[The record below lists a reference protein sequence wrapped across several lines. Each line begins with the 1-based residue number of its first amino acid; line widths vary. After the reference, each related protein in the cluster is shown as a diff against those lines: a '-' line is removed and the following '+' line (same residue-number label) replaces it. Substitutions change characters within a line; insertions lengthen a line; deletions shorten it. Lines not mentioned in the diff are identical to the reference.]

1 MEGQVGS
8 SGSSLIGA
16 TIGNYRVVAKLG
28 EGGMGSV
35 YLAEHPL
42 IGKKVALKVLH
53 DEYSA
58 NQDVVGRFFNE
69 AKAVNDIQHPNIVD
83 IIDYGVVQ
91 TQTGPGFVYFIMEFL
106 GGESLGSCI
115 QRESPMPP
123 DRAFAI
129 CMQVA
134 DALAASHAKG
144 IIHRDLKPD
153 NIYLITRGREKDFV
167 KVLDFGIAK
176 LTGDAPGSRRTR
188 TGIVMGTPAY
198 MSPEQCEGKGNI
210 DARTDVYALGIVLY
224 EMITG
229 AVPFAGEGYGE
240 VLVQHLTKR
249 PARPTTARGTVA
261 PHVEAVI
268 MKSLEKKRDDRFQ
281 TMEDFILA
289 LGDPQGYIDTHGG
302 LEAFYR
308 PEDGSGVH
316 PGTGVLPVA
325 TPGTGIPKATP
336 VPAIT
341 RVDSSLDAPPV
352 PARGNGGSKLAVL
365 VGGVVLGL
373 ALVGGG
379 IVLAT
384 RGGDKKPAVAA
395 QSPVPVPTPAPA
407 PAADPQPS
415 RPEPAAA
422 AVPAAPRTVSINVAS
437 TPPGADVYVG
447 SDATPK
453 GKTPLSV
460 ELPRS
465 DGETTVTVRAGGWK
479 DATRPVK
486 LSMDAQLEIAL
497 VKDRRATPPA
507 AAPGKTP
514 TRQQTPQNQTTKTP
528 AAKTPAG
535 KTPAQNH
542 QNPQN
547 QKKTPGKTPKPG
559 SDDVLAPTF

>member
-1 MEGQVGS
+1 MEGPVVGS
-8 SGSSLIGA
+8 PQSSLIGA
-16 TIGNYRVVAKLG
+16 TIGNYRVVSKLG

-53 DEYSA
+53 EEYSA

-91 TQTGPGFVYFIMEFL
+91 TQQGPGFVYFIMEFL
-106 GGESLGSCI
+106 GGESLASCV
-115 QRESPMPP
+115 QRESPMQPE
-123 DRAFAI
+123 RVFSI
-129 CMQVA
+129 GMQVA

-229 AVPFAGEGYGE
+229 QVPFAGEGYGE

-249 PARPTTARGTVA
+249 PARPTTSRGAV
-261 PHVEAVI
+261 PPYVEAVI

-281 TMEDFILA
+281 TMEDFIEA
-289 LGDPQGYIDTHGG
+289 LRGPQGYIDARGG

-308 PEDGSGVH
+308 PDDGHAASAV
-316 PGTGVLPVA
+316 TVMPVA
-325 TPGTGIPKATP
+325 TPGTGMPKAPTGVGTLTSAQSVSAYEP
-336 VPAIT
+336 
-341 RVDSSLDAPPV
+341 
-352 PARGNGGSKLAVL
+352 PARGSRIAFL
-365 VGGVVLGL
+365 VGGAVLAF

-379 IVLAT
+379 ILLAT
-384 RGGDKKPAVAA
+384 RGKGKAGDAVAA
-395 QSPVPVPTPAPA
+395 VAPPGAPAPALVNSVAPVAPVPTPSPTPAPA
-407 PAADPQPS
+407 KI
-415 RPEPAAA
+415 
-422 AVPAAPRTVSINVAS
+422 SISVIS
-437 TPPGADVYVG
+437 TPPGADVFVG
-447 SDATPK
+447 DDPASK
-453 GKTPLSV
+453 GKTPVTL
-460 ELPRS
+460 ELQRAES
-465 DGETTVTVRAGGWK
+465 ETSVTVKADGWK

-497 VKDRRATPPA
+497 VKDRH
-507 AAPGKTP
+507 AAPGATRPP
-514 TRQQTPQNQTTKTP
+514 TVKPP
-528 AAKTPAG
+528 AGPAG
-535 KTPAQNH
+535 KPDTRTD
-542 QNPQN
+542 
-547 QKKTPGKTPKPG
+547 KKPPVKPG
-559 SDDVLAPTF
+559 NDDVLAPTF

>member
-1 MEGQVGS
+1 MESPIVGS
-8 SGSSLIGA
+8 PQSSLIGA
-16 TIGNYRVVAKLG
+16 TIGNYRVVSKLG

-53 DEYSA
+53 EEYSA

-91 TQTGPGFVYFIMEFL
+91 TQQGPGFVYFIMEFL
-106 GGESLGSCI
+106 GGESLASCI
-115 QRESPMPP
+115 QRESPMQPE
-123 DRAFAI
+123 RVFQI
-129 CMQVA
+129 GMQVA

-229 AVPFAGEGYGE
+229 QVPFAGEGYGE

-249 PARPTTARGTVA
+249 PARPTTSRGAV
-261 PHVEAVI
+261 PPLVEAII
-268 MKSLEKKRDDRFQ
+268 MKSLEKKREERFQ
-281 TMEDFILA
+281 TMEDFIEA
-289 LGDPQGYIDTHGG
+289 LRDPQAYIDARGG
-302 LEAFYR
+302 LDAFYR
-308 PEDGSGVH
+308 PDDGAS
-316 PGTGVLPVA
+316 PGAATGVMPVA
-325 TPGTGIPKATP
+325 TPGTGMPKAPTG
-336 VPAIT
+336 VGALT
-341 RVDSSLDAPPV
+341 SVQATSAYEAPP
-352 PARGNGGSKLAVL
+352 RGNRAAIVVGGAVL
-365 VGGVVLGL
+365 AF

-379 IVLAT
+379 IFLAT
-384 RGGDKKPAVAA
+384 RGKDKAAGAVAA
-395 QSPVPVPTPAPA
+395 VAPPGAAAPAAAPAPTPAAPAPA
-407 PAADPQPS
+407 PVAA
-415 RPEPAAA
+415 PEP
-422 AVPAAPRTVSINVAS
+422 VAAPVAPAKISINVVS
-437 TPPGADVYVG
+437 TPPGADVFVG
-447 SDATPK
+447 DDPASK
-453 GKTPLSV
+453 GKTPITL
-460 ELPRS
+460 ELTRAE
-465 DGETTVTVRAGGWK
+465 GETQVTVKAEGWK

-497 VKDRRATPPA
+497 VKDRHSTPSGTRPPTGKPPA
-507 AAPGKTP
+507 GAGKP
-514 TRQQTPQNQTTKTP
+514 
-528 AAKTPAG
+528 PAG
-535 KTPAQNH
+535 KPDSR
-542 QNPQN
+542 
-547 QKKTPGKTPKPG
+547 PGSKPDKKPG